1 MHLVRI
7 ILAVLL
13 LLVGGT
19 FALQGFNVLPGSLMT
34 GQPEWA
40 IIGSVMV
47 FAGLGLAVVS
57 LRRKAP

>member
-47 FAGLGLAVVS
+47 LAGLSLAAVS
-57 LRRKAP
+57 LRRKSP